1 MRTGDR
7 LRRLGFDDSV
17 YDRSSGYWR
26 VRCSQCQALT
36 INGVPCHERGC
47 VNDDVKR
54 KAGR

>member
-26 VRCSQCQALT
+26 VKCSQCQALT

-47 VNDDVKR
+47 PNAKAKR
-54 KAGR
+54 